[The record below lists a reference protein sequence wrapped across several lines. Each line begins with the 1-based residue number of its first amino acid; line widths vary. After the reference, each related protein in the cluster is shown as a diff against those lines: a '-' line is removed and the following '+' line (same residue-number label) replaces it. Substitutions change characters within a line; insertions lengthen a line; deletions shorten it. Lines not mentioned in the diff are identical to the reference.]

1 MKRWASALIAALCL
15 LASWPPM
22 ALAQV
27 SESDRAAAR
36 ELGREGIE
44 LYKAGDYATALDRLT
59 RAHTIVDLSTTGLW
73 RARCLVALGQLV
85 EASEQYLAVTRMTLS
100 ADAPGI
106 HVAALEEASRERD
119 ALLPQVPSVRLR
131 SAGPFPA
138 DAVIT
143 IDDQPVPA
151 ALIGAKRPVD
161 PGTHV
166 VRVTRG
172 DRSETSSFSIEPG
185 ASIELALTIPSTPAT
200 DVMQSTRPT
209 APPDDEDSGAVV
221 IAGWATVALGGA
233 VFIGGVVTGLLA
245 LDTQSD
251 LDGGCVN
258 SQCPPDLHDEVDEF
272 ETLRTLS
279 LVGIIAGG
287 AIAIGG
293 VTMLAV
299 SAPGQAEVSLR
310 VTPLGLALGGR
321 F

>member
-1 MKRWASALIAALCL
+1 VKPWALIAALCL
-15 LASWPPM
+15 VASWP
-22 ALAQV
+22 AGAQAQL

-44 LYKAGDYATALDRLT
+44 LYKAGDYTTALDRLT
-59 RAHTIVDLSTTGLW
+59 RAHTLVDLSTTGLW

-85 EASEQYLAVTRMTLS
+85 EASEQYLAVTRMTLTD
-100 ADAPGI
+100 DAREI
-106 HVAALEEASRERD
+106 HVAALEEASRERE
-119 ALLPQVPSVRLR
+119 ALLPEVPSVRLK
-131 SAGPFPA
+131 SAGSFPA

-172 DRSETSSFSIEPG
+172 DQRESSTFSIEAG
-185 ASIELALTIPSTPAT
+185 ASIELSLPMPSAPAT
-200 DVMQSTRPT
+200 ASSP
-209 APPDDEDSGAVV
+209 APSQPPPAADEGSGAVT
-221 IAGWATVALGGA
+221 IAGWATVGLGGA
-233 VFIGGVVTGLLA
+233 VLIGGAVAGLLA

-251 LDGGCVN
+251 LDEGCVN
-258 SQCPPDLHDEVDEF
+258 SQCPPDLHDEVDAF

-279 LVGIIAGG
+279 VVGIFAGS

-299 SAPGQAEVSLR
+299 SAPGHAEVSLR